1 MNLKNIY
8 RLIFCGQSE
17 MFGKKEGIDTQLFS
31 YENEF
36 WLVLN
41 GFMEQ
46 TTSRLAYEINWMSY
60 EGKL

>member
-1 MNLKNIY
+1 
-8 RLIFCGQSE
+8 

-46 TTSRLAYEINWMSY
+46 ISSRLAYEINWMSY
-60 EGKL
+60 